1 MVQLTTK
8 FICIPNRSAYTV
20 SKHALQAF
28 SDTLRAEVAEFN
40 IHVTT
45 VSPGYIRTNLSINAI
60 TGNGK
65 RYGGN

>member
-1 MVQLTTK
+1 MKIL
-8 FICIPNRSAYTV
+8 FSRSAYTV

-40 IHVTT
+40 IYVTT
-45 VSPGYIRTNLSINAI
+45 VSPGYIRTNLSINAV

-65 RYGGN
+65 RYGGS